1 MTPATVNLLEEFAR
15 ARAATPDDEDADR
28 DSMVPI
34 VLELLRARAA
44 SSGDDAELR
53 AVVAAGTVGRRQA
66 ERGEPLGPCLR
77 AVPEAGRLLWSELAA
92 GNVADAAELSRV
104 GTLLWEVV
112 HDVVAQVTEG
122 FEAATETPFDDVA
135 ERRSELL
142 EALVLGMAEDPAF
155 ALEAVR
161 TLGLEGTPYVVIEI
175 EDGDPVDVGR
185 VCRSASWL
193 RRPAG
198 SVGLVTLD
206 ASHLHALIEHLG
218 RHASRPMGVS
228 SAVNEARELPRA
240 FAQAS
245 RAVLIRRGRPGVT
258 AFEHALPEAL
268 LKGSPD
274 VTEHLVSTW
283 LRPLLELT
291 APDRDELV
299 ATLAAWLQEGC
310 SASAAADRLF
320 CHRNTVLNR
329 IRRISELLG
338 RDLTGPVPLEL
349 ALAVRAVA
357 GGGDVPAVLG
367 TVPNDRSASWAP
379 WPRQPT

>member
-1 MTPATVNLLEEFAR
+1 
-15 ARAATPDDEDADR
+15 
-28 DSMVPI
+28 
-34 VLELLRARAA
+34 
-44 SSGDDAELR
+44 
-53 AVVAAGTVGRRQA
+53 
-66 ERGEPLGPCLR
+66 
-77 AVPEAGRLLWSELAA
+77 
-92 GNVADAAELSRV
+92 
-104 GTLLWEVV
+104 
-112 HDVVAQVTEG
+112 
-122 FEAATETPFDDVA
+122 
-135 ERRSELL
+135 
-142 EALVLGMAEDPAF
+142 
-155 ALEAVR
+155 
-161 TLGLEGTPYVVIEI
+161 VIEI

-218 RHASRPMGVS
+218 RHASRPIGVS

-245 RAVLIRRGRPGVT
+245 RAVLIRCGHPGVT

-283 LRPLLELT
+283 LRPLLELS
-291 APDRDELV
+291 APDRDEMV
-299 ATLAAWLQEGC
+299 ATLAAWLQEGS

-367 TVPNDRSASWAP
+367 MVPNDRSASWAP